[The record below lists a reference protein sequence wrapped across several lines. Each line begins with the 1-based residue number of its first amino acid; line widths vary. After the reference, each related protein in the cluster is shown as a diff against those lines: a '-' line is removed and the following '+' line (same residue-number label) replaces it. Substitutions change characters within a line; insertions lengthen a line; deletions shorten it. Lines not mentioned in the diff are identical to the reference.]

1 MRATMFD
8 IIESI
13 ADDVNDTIRLEYRL
27 GGSFT
32 TQEIDTLIQ
41 SKIPADQADWFGID
55 EVKEFVDQN
64 LIGA

>member
-13 ADDVNDTIRLEYRL
+13 ADDVNDTIRLEYKL
-27 GGSFT
+27 GSSFT
-32 TQEIDTLIQ
+32 TQEIDTLIE
-41 SKIPADQADWFGID
+41 SKIPADQDFCFMFDLI
-55 EVKEFVDQN
+55 KESVDQN